1 MKEIQLTQGKVALV
15 DDEDFEYLNQWKW
28 HVRDNRNT
36 FYAQRN
42 EYDENG
48 KHLIIHMHRVIL
60 NLTDRHIFGDHID
73 FNGLN
78 NQRYNLRIA
87 TRRQN
92 NTNKKSSKNSTSS
105 FLGVSYHKSRNNW
118 RATIFKDYKQI
129 HLGSFK
135 TEIEAAKAYDKHALE
150 IHGEFANLNFNGL

>member
-1 MKEIQLTQGKVALV
+1 MKEIKLTQGKVALV
-15 DDEDFEYLNQWKW
+15 DDEDFEYFNQWKW
-28 HVRDNRNT
+28 YAAKGRRT

-42 EYDENG
+42 GYNENG
-48 KHLIIHMHRVIL
+48 KYIIHMHREIL
-60 NLTDRHIFGDHID
+60 GLTDPEIFCDHRD
-73 FNGLN
+73 TDGLN
-78 NQRYNLRIA
+78 NQKHNLRTA
-87 TRRQN
+87 TRTQN
-92 NTNKKSSKNSTSS
+92 NANKKSSKSSTSS